1 MKMKYLNVACVVLQI
16 AISGTAVAQ
25 TSTGGTG
32 SSPGSASGGSLGS
45 SAGTPGTN
53 SLGTALPS
61 GGGRTSGSAAGNIDT
76 EREDKNVDRKI
87 KSICKGC

>member
-1 MKMKYLNVACVVLQI
+1 MKYLNVACVVLFV
-16 AISGTAVAQ
+16 AVSGAALAQ
-25 TSTGGTG
+25 TSSGSS

-45 SAGTPGTN
+45 SAGAPGTN

-76 EREDKNVDRKI
+76 EREDKKVDQKI

>member
-1 MKMKYLNVACVVLQI
+1 MKYLSVACIVLQI
-16 AISGTAVAQ
+16 SVSGVALAQ
-25 TSTGGTG
+25 TSGGAG
-32 SSPGSASGGSLGS
+32 SSPGAASGGSLGS
-45 SAGTPGTN
+45 SAGAPGTN

-76 EREDKNVDRKI
+76 EREDKKVDQKI